1 MLDDYEISSGNEGK
15 FQQSNNGM
23 PPVQVL
29 WESTGRTYWMHWH
42 MLEIL
47 GFEEDIENMVEA
59 AHEYQGAAVSAAM
72 GTALPSWHW
81 KPMTKLYVVPYCGL
95 WTRTLRRVNT

>member
-1 MLDDYEISSGNEGK
+1 
-15 FQQSNNGM
+15 
-23 PPVQVL
+23 
-29 WESTGRTYWMHWH
+29 

-81 KPMTKLYVVPYCGL
+81 KPMTKLYVVPKGSSVAVETPSVVCLYMYSPQKESSPEREMEAGL
-95 WTRTLRRVNT
+95 GESKSSPLPF